1 MTSPYK
7 IKWRPLIPQMV
18 TWRVLEVKGGNSE
31 YSLGDAAEYLALAAA
46 LFGGKV
52 DAAAPTGVDFFLA
65 ERRLE

>member
-1 MTSPYK
+1 
-7 IKWRPLIPQMV
+7 MV

-46 LFGGKV
+46 LLGGKV
-52 DAAAPTGVDFFLA
+52 DAAAPTGVDFFFA